1 MSNQL
6 APVKDKLTQSAS
18 MPKKAS
24 NTEHSKQEQQAFK
37 LFKENSKTIT
47 SLLTE
52 LKQGKIDSK
61 GEKQLISL
69 MNTVMTPTILS

>member
-1 MSNQL
+1 MSNQS
-6 APVKDKLTQSAS
+6 AAVKDSLTLSAS
-18 MPKKAS
+18 MPEQAS

-37 LFKENSKTIT
+37 LFKGNSKTIK

>member
-1 MSNQL
+1 MSSQP
-6 APVKDKLTQSAS
+6 APVKDSLNQSAS
-18 MPKKAS
+18 MPKQSS

-47 SLLTE
+47 SLLSE

-69 MNTVMTPTILS
+69 MNTVMSPTILS